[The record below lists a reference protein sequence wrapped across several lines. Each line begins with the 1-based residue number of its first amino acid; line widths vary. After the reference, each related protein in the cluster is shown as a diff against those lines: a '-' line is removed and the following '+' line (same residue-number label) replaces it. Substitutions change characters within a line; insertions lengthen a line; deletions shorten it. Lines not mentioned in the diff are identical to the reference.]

1 MVLNKPPKGCRKPVV
16 HERSDF
22 WSKFSINGWSFF
34 VEKNTTVYKRQWF
47 CMMCLLSR
55 HPFRRF
61 RSEIKCNM
69 EYQKFGNCWRSYI
82 HIPKHQ
88 FFGIYLT
95 NKQQD
100 QEGPFLNHPGANSIV
115 NFHHLPDAAAIQ
127 IKHPGSRLKSHQWV
141 LVTWEE
147 CVCANRHPFIY
158 IVAWLVSCY
167 SQIPWS
173 ECFWKMR
180 MS

>member
-1 MVLNKPPKGCRKPVV
+1 MAGAFLPKKKPL
-16 HERSDF
+16 H
-22 WSKFSINGWSFF
+22 INDNGF
-34 VEKNTTVYKRQWF
+34 VWCVYLAAILSGGSVQKSNVTWNTKNLATV
-47 CMMCLLSR
+47 
-55 HPFRRF
+55 
-61 RSEIKCNM
+61 EGAI
-69 EYQKFGNCWRSYI
+69 YI
-82 HIPKHQ
+82 FQ
-88 FFGIYLT
+88 STSFFGIYLT

-127 IKHPGSRLKSHQWV
+127 TKHPGSRLKSHQWV

-158 IVAWLVSCY
+158 IVTWLVSCY